1 MTISNLSISY
11 CDTTILKGI
20 DFTLEEETHLT
31 VLGPNGSGKSTLAK
45 ALCGLLPYAGS
56 IQIQGQELCEIP
68 AKERAKLISYIP
80 AKMESF
86 EQFTTVEDFVLLG
99 RYPYKASFKDYSNE
113 DKKIVK
119 DTLEELNLKEL
130 KTHRLHELSSGQQQ
144 LVLIAQALV
153 QKSKILIFDEPTSNL
168 DPKNT
173 SLFVKELKRLRSLH
187 MTILITHDIQ
197 LAAHLN
203 DPVLFVNQT
212 QAVFHAKSFFDKE
225 YLSLAYG
232 VKFKNENGLIG
243 ISYA

>member
-1 MTISNLSISY
+1 MNINKLSISY
-11 CDTTILKGI
+11 SDKAILNEI
-20 DFTLEEETHLT
+20 DFIIKEHSHLT

-45 ALCGLLPYAGS
+45 ALCGLLPYQGS
-56 IQIQGQELCEIP
+56 IQIEAQELCDIP
-68 AKERAKLISYIP
+68 AKERAKLIAYIP

-99 RYPYKASFKDYSNE
+99 RYPYKASFKDYSIE

-119 DTLEELNLKEL
+119 DILKELNLIEL
-130 KTHRLHELSSGQQQ
+130 ATHKLHELSSGQQQ
-144 LVLIAQALV
+144 LVLIAQALA

-173 SLFVKELKRLRSLH
+173 ALFVKELQKLRQAH

-197 LAAHLN
+197 LASHLN

-212 QAVFHAKSFFDKE
+212 KAQFHAENFFDKDH
-225 YLSLAYG
+225 LASAYG
-232 VKFKNENGLIG
+232 VNFKNENGMIG
-243 ISYA
+243 ISYV